1 MINEALS
8 MSPSERALL
17 AHSLISSLDEPVE
30 EDVDQEWIKL
40 AKKRLAEIEKGEVSP
55 ISWEELKRKVR
66 NART

>member
-1 MINEALS
+1 